1 MSTRKLKDQT
11 EVSELENIVEL
22 AVNTKCPGKWLLV
35 DRETGEAYV
44 AQETSGKYQWKKLY
58 NAEWSVDA

>member
-1 MSTRKLKDQT
+1 MRILQDGTK
-11 EVSELENIVEL
+11 VAELEEAKSFTIT
-22 AVNTKCPGKWLLV
+22 TKCPGKWLLV

-44 AQETSGKYQWKKLY
+44 PYETAGTLQWKKIY